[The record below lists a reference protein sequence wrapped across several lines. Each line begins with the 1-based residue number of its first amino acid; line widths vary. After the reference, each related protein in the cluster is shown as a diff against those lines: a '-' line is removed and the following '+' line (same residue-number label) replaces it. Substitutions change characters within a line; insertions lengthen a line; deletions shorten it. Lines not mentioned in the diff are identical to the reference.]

1 MGSNWGIGLGAFA
14 RGLNNGMD
22 LGAKIR
28 TAYEEGV
35 QRNEIEDAQQNAE
48 QDRDNAAQNLVK
60 VSDQAGPTQPKQDS
74 GGLGSFI
81 SNMFDGDSSS
91 QGQMP
96 KTYSYDGQDYS
107 SMEDAKKAAESKLPS
122 LDSYMDKYTDQIKQ
136 NIIKRTGNEELAEKW
151 SDFAQQA
158 KSKRMFST
166 AANAYRKF
174 GAGNY
179 DGGIQDLGDI
189 MKNGDFGVEVVGHKP
204 VTDANGNVTGF
215 TVRMR
220 NTDNGKEYDQT
231 MTPDALLEFTK
242 TFATPEQLF
251 SQLYQRQAAADQ
263 AKVELAKQGQKN
275 AWEDHKL
282 DKEQD
287 NKLEQIATEA
297 KVKQKYGDGL
307 SGFKRPTAP
316 VEAVRQSVR
325 DIMKQSAGWDG
336 KPTISQDEALKQA
349 IALNAKI
356 YNTTPEKLLQQL
368 NPQ

>member
-1 MGSNWGIGLGAFA
+1 MSNWGIGLGAFA
-14 RGLNNGMD
+14 QGLNNGMD
-22 LGAKIR
+22 LGTKIR
-28 TAYEEGV
+28 TAYEDNV
-35 QRNEIEDAQQNAE
+35 QRNEIENAQQEAE

-60 VSDQAGPTQPKQDS
+60 VSDQAGPTQPKQKN
-74 GGLGSFI
+74 GGMGSFI
-81 SNMFDGDSSS
+81 SNMFDGDSNS
-91 QGQMP
+91 QNQMP
-96 KTYSYDGQDYS
+96 KTYSYGGKYYS
-107 SMEDAKKAAESKLPS
+107 SMDEAKKAAESDLPPV
-122 LDSYMDKYTDQIKQ
+122 DSYMDKYTDQIKQ

-189 MKNGDFGVEVVGHKP
+189 MKNGDFGVEIVGHKP
-204 VTDANGNVTGF
+204 VTDANGNITGF
-215 TVRMR
+215 TVQMR

-242 TFATPEQLF
+242 TFATPSQLF

-263 AKVELAKQGQKN
+263 AKFEMAKQGQKN
-275 AWEDHKL
+275 AWEDRKL
-282 DKEQD
+282 DKGQG
-287 NKLEQIATEA
+287 NKLEQITTEA
-297 KVKQKYGDGL
+297 KVKQKFGDGL

-325 DIMKQSAGWDG
+325 DILKQSAGWNG
-336 KPTISQDEALKQA
+336 QPTISDDEALKRA

-368 NPQ
+368 SPQ